1 MRPEPGRRLHVE
13 SLAEVTANAV
23 VELSKATRQHAKV
36 LRIKPGALIE
46 LFDGQGRLATA
57 EMSDKSARILELI
70 EEPPTERRLGLLQ
83 GLPKGSK
90 SDDIVRMAT
99 ELGATDIL
107 FVHTEHA
114 ASRSGGGEKKAE
126 RWKRIALEATRQC
139 ERLYLPSI
147 RLLSSLDEALIEI
160 PTTSERYYA
169 WARHERTAEETPREA
184 TERDDARDA
193 WIAVGPE
200 GGFADD
206 ERTKFES
213 AGFQPMSLGPHIL
226 RVDTA
231 ACAALSLLGSK
242 L

>member
-1 MRPEPGRRLHVE
+1 MRPEPGRRLHVG
-13 SLAEVTANAV
+13 SLALATVGTE
-23 VELSKATRQHAKV
+23 VELDKAAQQHARV
-36 LRIKPGALIE
+36 LRLKSGARIE

-57 EMSDKSARILELI
+57 ELMMKSAKIHEVVQQ
-70 EEPPTERRLGLLQ
+70 PPEKRRVGLLQ

-107 FVHTEHA
+107 FVHTHRA
-114 ASRSGGGEKKAE
+114 ATRAGSGDKKTE

-139 ERLYLPSI
+139 ERLYLPNIQLIAS
-147 RLLSSLDEALIEI
+147 LEDALDEVPRE
-160 PTTSERYYA
+160 SERYFA
-169 WARHERTAEETPREA
+169 WARHEASAEAPRIRA
-184 TERDDARDA
+184 RDDSQA

-206 ERTKFES
+206 ERAQFEH
-213 AGFQPMSLGPHIL
+213 AGFRPMSLGRHIL

-231 ACAALSLLGSK
+231 ACAALTLLANAS
-242 L
+242 